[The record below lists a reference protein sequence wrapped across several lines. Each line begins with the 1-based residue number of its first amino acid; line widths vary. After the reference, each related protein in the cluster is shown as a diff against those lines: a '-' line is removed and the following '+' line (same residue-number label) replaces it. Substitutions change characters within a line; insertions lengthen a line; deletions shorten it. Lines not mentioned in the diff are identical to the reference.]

1 MINATAYGLKKRN
14 KNKKNKILCSRNTLK
29 TGMISVSLGIRE
41 GEIDRNRLKERRRW
55 REMEVKTAAVNDRF
69 WHVLCCANKHFFYK
83 SRLVWV
89 GSCAIVFFVF
99 SFLFIRER
107 EGRERERTI
116 VSSAFPFV
124 CFGCSGIFPLFSVAY
139 LKHQRKITGRFTCL
153 VVVALP
159 GIW

>member
-99 SFLFIRER
+99 SFLFIREKRRDWDERREETETR
-107 EGRERERTI
+107 EGPETREETETWVGKSIPNHRP
-116 VSSAFPFV
+116 S
-124 CFGCSGIFPLFSVAY
+124 
-139 LKHQRKITGRFTCL
+139 H
-153 VVVALP
+153 
-159 GIW
+159 